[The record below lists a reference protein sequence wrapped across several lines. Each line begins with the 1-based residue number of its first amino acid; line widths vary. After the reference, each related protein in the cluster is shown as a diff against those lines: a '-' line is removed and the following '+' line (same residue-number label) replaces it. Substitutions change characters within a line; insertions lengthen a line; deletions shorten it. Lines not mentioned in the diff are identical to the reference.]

1 MIEDWDDVCKDGN
14 LGVVYWRFLRIWV
27 IFLKLIY
34 WVDCFEWFNIRGYCF
49 KYIFFFYK
57 ECIF

>member
-34 WVDCFEWFNIRGYCF
+34 WVDCFEWFYIRGNCF
-49 KYIFFFYK
+49 KYIFLL
-57 ECIF
+57 